1 MLLVGMF
8 DSPYVRRVAVSMR
21 TLGLPFE
28 HANWSVG
35 RDQARIA
42 ELNPLGQ
49 VPVLVLDDGEV
60 LVDSNA
66 ILDHLDQ
73 VVGPERALVPP
84 RGDARRRVLHLATL
98 AAGIA
103 DKARLQVYEH
113 VFRPPERA
121 HEPLRL
127 RLRAQMLA
135 ACVQVDQA
143 CAARRDASWL
153 VGDAMTQA
161 DITLACAFTFAL
173 ESVGLPVEEA
183 ALPSL
188 RAHHA
193 KLEQL
198 PAFREIYVPFDAPVV
213 G

>member
-8 DSPYVRRVAVSMR
+8 DSPYVRRVAISMR
-21 TLGLPFE
+21 SLNLPFE

-35 RDQARIA
+35 RDQDRIA
-42 ELNPLGQ
+42 EFNPLGQ

-66 ILDHLDQ
+66 ILDHVDQ
-73 VVGPERALVPP
+73 IVGPERALVP
-84 RGDARRRVLHLATL
+84 RSGDARRHVLHLATL

-103 DKARLQVYEH
+103 DKARLQAYEH
-113 VFRPPERA
+113 VFRPPELA
-121 HEPLRL
+121 HEPLRQ
-127 RLRAQMLA
+127 RLRGQMIA
-135 ACVQVDQA
+135 TCERVDQA
-143 CAARRDASWL
+143 CAARRDADWI
-153 VGDAMTQA
+153 VGNAMTQA
-161 DITLACAFTFAL
+161 DITLACAFTYAL

-193 KLEQL
+193 KLERL
-198 PAFREIYVPFDAPVV
+198 PVFREIYVPFDAPVV
-213 G
+213 T